1 MRCIYAVYSVGSAYA
16 VYLQRL
22 QPLGCAQPA
31 VHLVVEGVDGSA
43 VRTAVE
49 LQHGTPQPLDLAAAR
64 LHREQAVSNA
74 KHPGPQTDQHS
85 ASLEISEYTR
95 QPRHECVAALGPAQ
109 SMSLTVNFSIFIYTP
124 SCEGTL
130 AGLAHPIG
138 CQAVRVSD
146 VASLLE

>member
-74 KHPGPQTDQHS
+74 KHD
-85 ASLEISEYTR
+85 R
-95 QPRHECVAALGPAQ
+95 K
-109 SMSLTVNFSIFIYTP
+109 LTNTARLSK
-124 SCEGTL
+124 
-130 AGLAHPIG
+130 
-138 CQAVRVSD
+138 
-146 VASLLE
+146 